1 MEKAHWQITSD
12 HKVPLVK
19 ITFLGRVEIAT
30 WLIITVSVLW
40 ALAPVALS
48 WSCGFL

>member
-19 ITFLGRVEIAT
+19 ITFLGRVEIAA
-30 WLIITVSVLW
+30 WLIITVSVPW
-40 ALAPVALS
+40 ALAPVAPS
-48 WSCGFL
+48 WSCGFF